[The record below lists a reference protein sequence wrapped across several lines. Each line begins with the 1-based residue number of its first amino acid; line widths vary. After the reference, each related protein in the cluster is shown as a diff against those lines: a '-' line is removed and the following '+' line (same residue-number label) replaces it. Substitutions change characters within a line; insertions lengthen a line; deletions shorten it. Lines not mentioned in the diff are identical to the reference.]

1 MNKKYEELRIELLW
15 LEFDVLTASPGDN
28 DAPFDGEDDEEQDWG
43 QYY

>member
-1 MNKKYEELRIELLW
+1 MKKKYESPEFDIYRIEY
-15 LEFDVLTASPGDN
+15 DVLTASDN